1 MDRLPTGSAPLPY
14 GISGGPLIFL
24 GPDSDTDVPLLS
36 VIGYGMEYDGEGK
49 KIIAGPS
56 DAIIG
61 LATNMINMEAKG
73 KSLMFDKD

>member
-1 MDRLPTGSAPLPY
+1 MIFVSTGSAPLPY

-24 GPDSDTDVPLLS
+24 GSQSRTDVPLLS
-36 VIGYGMEYDGEGK
+36 VIGYGMEYDEEGK

-61 LATNMINMEAKG
+61 LADNLIKMEAEG
-73 KSLMFDKD
+73 EPLVLDKN